1 MSRDH
6 LVATIRQQAD
16 ACGQLGSPLYRDL
29 LDRVAG
35 DVAAGGPAA
44 RVLAGHEDDPGPSGL
59 ALRLTGTV
67 HRLVLAG
74 EAPTLAVHYPSAG
87 GTPGRPAEVWAAFRA
102 VLEDH
107 PAAVRRR
114 LDQPPQTN
122 EVGRAAALLGGLL
135 HVAARFD
142 QPVRLLELGASG
154 GLNLRADRFRYE
166 HVDGSA
172 WGPPDS
178 PVVLHDA
185 WRGPSPPLHAAL
197 RVMERRGTDVA
208 PLDPATPEGALTLL
222 SYVWPDQL
230 ERLRRLRGALTVAA
244 EVPATLVRASARAAV
259 ESLQLVDGRTTVVW
273 HSVMW
278 QYLENAERAAV
289 LRRLDELGS
298 EATRD
303 RPLAHLALEPR
314 RPARAAPH
322 EFMLTLQT
330 WPGEVEVVLGIAQ
343 PHGPPVDW
351 RPAG

>member
-1 MSRDH
+1 M
-6 LVATIRQQAD
+6 ATIRQQAA

-29 LDRVAG
+29 LDRMAT

-44 RVLAGHEDDPGPSGL
+44 DVLAGHEDDPGPSAL

-74 EAPTLAVHYPSAG
+74 EAPALAVHYPSAG
-87 GTPGRPAEVWAAFRA
+87 GSPGAPAEVWAAFRA
-102 VLEDH
+102 VLEEH
-107 PAAVRRR
+107 RVAVRRG

-166 HVDGSA
+166 RVDGPG

-178 PVVLHDA
+178 PVVLRDA
-185 WRGPSPPLHAAL
+185 WHGPSPPLHAAL
-197 RVMERRGTDVA
+197 RVVERTGADIE

-222 SYVWPDQL
+222 SYVWPDQR
-230 ERLRRLRGALTVAA
+230 ERLDRLRGALAVAA
-244 EVPATLVRASARAAV
+244 DVPAAVVRASARAAV
-259 ESLQLVDGRTTVVW
+259 DSLDLADGRTTVVW

-278 QYLENAERAAV
+278 HYLEEGERAAV
-289 LRRLDELGS
+289 LRRLDELGGA
-298 EATRD
+298 ATQD
-303 RPLAHLALEPR
+303 RPLAHLAMEPR
-314 RPARAAPH
+314 RSSRAAPH
-322 EFMLTLQT
+322 EFALTLRT
-330 WPGEVEVVLGIAQ
+330 WPGEGEVVLGFAQ
-343 PHGPPVDW
+343 AHGPPVDW
-351 RPAG
+351 RPLG

>member
-1 MSRDH
+1 MSREH
-6 LVATIRQQAD
+6 LVATIRQQAE

-29 LDRVAG
+29 LDRVAD
-35 DVAAGGPAA
+35 DVVADGPAA
-44 RVLAGHEDDPGPSGL
+44 GVLAGHEDDPGPSGL

-74 EAPTLAVHYPSAG
+74 EAPALAVHYPSAG
-87 GTPGRPAEVWAAFRA
+87 GSPGSPEEVWAAFLS
-102 VLEDH
+102 VLEQH
-107 PAAVRRR
+107 PAAVHRG

-178 PVVLHDA
+178 PVLLPAA
-185 WRGPSPPLHAAL
+185 WRGLGPPLHAAL
-197 RVMERRGTDVA
+197 RIEERTGADVA
-208 PLDPATPEGALTLL
+208 PLDPGTPEGALTLL

-230 ERLRRLRGALTVAA
+230 KRLRRLRGALAVAA
-244 EVPATLVRASARAAV
+244 EVPAALVRASARIAV
-259 ESLQLVDGRTTVVW
+259 ESLELEDGRTTVVW

-278 QYLENAERAAV
+278 QYLEKVERAAV
-289 LRRLDELGS
+289 VRRLDELG
-298 EATRD
+298 EAATPD

-314 RPARAAPH
+314 RPTSAAPH
-322 EFMLTLQT
+322 EFTLTLRT
-330 WPGEVEVVLGIAQ
+330 WPGEGEVVLGVAQ
-343 PHGPPVDW
+343 PHGPPVEW
-351 RPAG
+351 RPVG